1 MDDANRGNIL
11 SLLYGV
17 LMGAFGVGLALSG
30 SLGAT
35 ALTFVLIVLAIIF
48 VLVKL
53 VPAVSLVYVV
63 GLIIGALLVIFL
75 PALSPAALE
84 PIQMLL
90 VVGILMLLGK

>member
-1 MDDANRGNIL
+1 MDDANRASIL
-11 SLLYGV
+11 TLLWGV

-48 VLVKL
+48 VLTKL
-53 VPAVSLVYVV
+53 IPSVSLVYVI

-75 PALSPAALE
+75 PALSPASLAPVQL
-84 PIQMLL
+84 IL
-90 VVGILMLLGK
+90 VLSVLWLLGR